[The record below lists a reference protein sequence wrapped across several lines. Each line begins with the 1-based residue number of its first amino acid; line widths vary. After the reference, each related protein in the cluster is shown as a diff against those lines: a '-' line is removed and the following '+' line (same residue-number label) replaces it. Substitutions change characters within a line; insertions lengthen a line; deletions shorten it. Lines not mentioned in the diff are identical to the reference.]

1 MKLFEKQNNGFRIAR
16 YSLYQLSTAAAC
28 CVAAFLIALALY
40 SYDARDASWFFVRSK
55 MTVPHNMLGSFGAYL
70 AGLLMYLFGAASYV
84 IPVTLLYFA
93 YFFASGVAW
102 RKEIDRCVSCLV
114 LLLVLAALLHT
125 YAVDPLYSAAPGGV
139 IGYLMYRLLHVF
151 ADPTIVFLSLH
162 VLLFVSLVLLSRL
175 AWVGPMRSVGRGID
189 AALHSTVARK
199 MAGMIM
205 SMLFSISN
213 GAARIFSWVWRML
226 SGKLID
232 ERRDIVPLEFGE
244 IVEHV
249 VQDTTDAQ
257 FWKNIYGQSGD
268 EQQETYAPAE
278 MQQSQPQK
286 TAVEAPSFFKKIMNL
301 QDRQETKM
309 ADKQEA
315 LQYQLPNPA
324 QFTTHPVEKQSADD
338 QKLHDTRA
346 RMLELK
352 LARFGITGNV
362 VAIKPG
368 PVITLFEYEPDI
380 DSKVSKII
388 ALEDDLALALEA
400 VSIRII
406 APIPGRSVVGFEVA
420 NKDRATVHLS
430 SIIQSKAYAQ
440 CTAHLPLVLG
450 HDIIGN
456 PSIVDLADMPHL
468 LVAGSTG
475 SGKSVALN
483 TMLVS
488 LLYRCMPE
496 QLRLI
501 LIDPKRLE
509 FASYSDIGHLIFPI
523 VTDPKTA
530 SPVLQWV
537 VRTMEDRYEIMAAV
551 GVRNHQAYQR
561 LCATQKDL
569 EPMPYIVV
577 MIDELSD
584 LMMTAGKEVEALIAR
599 IAQMARAAGIHMI
612 VATQRPSVD
621 VITGLIKVNFPSRIS
636 FRVTSKVDSRTILDC
651 VGAEKLLGK
660 GDMLFLSAS
669 SALMRV
675 HGAYVGHKEV
685 SSLVEYIR
693 TQQPPQYLD
702 IQEEL
707 PLKKGSLLDADDA
720 LYQEVLAFVYSTDQ
734 ISISLLQRRFRIGY
748 NRSAR
753 IMETLESE
761 GIIMPSDGSKMRKV
775 IKQ

>member
-1 MKLFEKQNNGFRIAR
+1 MKLFEKQNNGLRIAR
-16 YSLYQLSTAAAC
+16 YSLYQLSTVAAC
-28 CVAAFLIALALY
+28 GSAALLIALALY
-40 SYDARDASWFFVRSK
+40 GYDARDASWFFVRTK
-55 MTVPHNMLGSFGAYL
+55 MNVPHNMLGSFGAHL
-70 AGLLMYLFGAASYV
+70 AGLLMYLFGSASYA
-84 IPVTLLYFA
+84 IPLTLTYFA
-93 YFFASGVAW
+93 YFFAVGITW
-102 RKEIDRCVSCLV
+102 RKEIDRCVACV
-114 LLLVLAALLHT
+114 ALLLVLAALLHT
-125 YAVDPLYSAAPGGV
+125 YAIDPLYSAAPGGV
-139 IGYLMYRLLHVF
+139 IGNLTYRFILVF

-175 AWVGPMRSVGRGID
+175 AWVGPMRRVGHGIET
-189 AALHSTVARK
+189 ALHSALARK
-199 MAGMIM
+199 MVAAAV
-205 SMLFSISN
+205 SMVSSISN
-213 GAARIFSWVWRML
+213 GIARFFGWVWRLL

-244 IVEHV
+244 IVEQV
-249 VQDTTDAQ
+249 VHDTTDAR
-257 FWKNIYGQSGD
+257 FWKNAYGQSSN
-268 EQQETYAPAE
+268 ELPETYAPAE
-278 MQQSQPQK
+278 MQQPQSQK
-286 TAVEAPSFFKKIMNL
+286 TTFEAPPGFFKKMMSM
-301 QDRQETKM
+301 QEERKEKES
-309 ADKQEA
+309 ASAA
-315 LQYQLPNPA
+315 LHQYQLPNPA
-324 QFTTHPVEKQSADD
+324 QFTMQHVEKQSADD

-352 LARFGITGNV
+352 LARFGITGKV

-450 HDIIGN
+450 HDIVGN

-488 LLYRCMPE
+488 LLYRCTPE

-530 SPVLQWV
+530 GPVLQWV
-537 VRTMEDRYEIMAAV
+537 VRTMEDRYEIMATV

-569 EPMPYIVV
+569 ELMPYLVV

-761 GIIMPSDGSKMRKV
+761 GLIMPSDGSKMRKV
-775 IKQ
+775 IK

>member
-1 MKLFEKQNNGFRIAR
+1 M
-16 YSLYQLSTAAAC
+16 
-28 CVAAFLIALALY
+28 
-40 SYDARDASWFFVRSK
+40 
-55 MTVPHNMLGSFGAYL
+55 PHNMLGSIGAHL
-70 AGLLMYLFGAASYV
+70 AGLLMYLFGSASYV

-93 YFFASGVAW
+93 YFFASGISW
-102 RKEIDRCVSCLV
+102 RKEIDRCISCLV

-125 YAVDPLYSAAPGGV
+125 YAVDPFYGAAPGGV
-139 IGYLMYRLLHVF
+139 IGTLMYRFLHVF
-151 ADPTIVFLSLH
+151 ADSTIVFLSLH
-162 VLLFVSLVLLSRL
+162 VLLFVSFVLLSRL
-175 AWVGPMRSVGRGID
+175 AWVGPLRGVGRGIE
-189 AALHSTVARK
+189 AALRSSFARK
-199 MAGMIM
+199 IAAVALSMI
-205 SMLFSISN
+205 SSISN
-213 GAARIFSWVWRML
+213 GMACFFGWVWRLL

-244 IVEHV
+244 IVEQV
-249 VQDTTDAQ
+249 VQDATDAR
-257 FWKNIYGQSGD
+257 FWKNVYGQSGE
-268 EQQETYAPAE
+268 EQPETYAPAE
-278 MQQSQPQK
+278 MQQPQSQK
-286 TAVEAPSFFKKIMNL
+286 TSVETPSFFKKMMNM
-301 QDRQETKM
+301 QDARQENKM

-315 LQYQLPNPA
+315 PQYQLPNPA
-324 QFTTHPVEKQSADD
+324 QFTTHHVEKQSADD
-338 QKLHDTRA
+338 QKLHETRA

-488 LLYRCMPE
+488 LLYRCTPE

-509 FASYSDIGHLIFPI
+509 FASYADIGHLIFPI

-569 EPMPYIVV
+569 EPMPYLVV